1 MFDASRFHARPTGRR
16 ALLAGAA
23 ALTGG
28 ALLSPA
34 IDVAGAPA
42 ANADDPTSAEAA
54 KILRTPPE
62 RFDGLPGYRFEPHY
76 AYVDLGE
83 GSDTR
88 LRMHYV
94 DERPDPAKASGETI
108 LLIHGN
114 PTWSYLYR
122 NVIPQLVA
130 AGHRCIAIDLIGFG
144 KSDKLVNRF
153 AYTYASHV
161 DWISQAVVER
171 LKLSNITLVC
181 HDWGGI
187 LGMLLL
193 ARHPERF
200 RRAVASNTTGPREGG
215 ADLGPG
221 WEYLAKWLQFTQ
233 RTQQLESA
241 QVVEE
246 FTLSTLDPAVRT
258 AYNAPYPNDTFL
270 HGVRRFAVLIP
281 ITAYDEANPM
291 IREAWQTLSGLQTP
305 FLALFSAQDHVT
317 RGDTAILTNRIPG
330 AQGITLSDA
339 AHFVQEDK
347 PTEFAAAVNDF
358 IRSTT

>member
-1 MFDASRFHARPTGRR
+1 MFDGKRFDARPTSRR
-16 ALLAGAA
+16 TLIAAAA

-34 IDVAGAPA
+34 IDVATAPA
-42 ANADDPTSAEAA
+42 ATADDPASSDVDTV
-54 KILRTPPE
+54 LRTPLE
-62 RFDGLPGYRFEPHY
+62 RFDGLPGYPFRAHY
-76 AYVDLGE
+76 VYVDLGD
-83 GSDTR
+83 GSSTR

-122 NVIPQLVA
+122 NVIPALVA

-153 AYTYASHV
+153 AYTYASHI
-161 DWISQAVVER
+161 DWISQAIVER
-171 LKLSNITLVC
+171 LNLTNITMVC

-233 RTQQLESA
+233 RTEQLQPA

-246 FTLSTLDPAVRT
+246 FTLSTLDPAVRS
-258 AYNAPYPNDTFL
+258 AYDAPYPDDSFL

-281 ITAYDEANPM
+281 ITAYDEANPL
-291 IREAWQTLSGLQTP
+291 IREAWQTLSTLQTP

-317 RGDTAILTNRIPG
+317 RGDTSTLTDRIPAG
-330 AQGITLSDA
+330 QGITLADA
-339 AHFVQEDK
+339 AHFVQEDQ
-347 PTEFAAAVNDF
+347 PAAFAAAVNDF